1 MTAINNY
8 FDDARARLTELASTQ
23 TKAIEKVAHLGAD
36 AIALKRP
43 IHIFDSGHLISHEFI
58 DRTGALAAYTA
69 LTFSGALN
77 RGNPWV
83 NSERHP
89 ADLSGEAS
97 ARLLIRWVIEQ
108 GTLQPGDPLIISS
121 VSGTSAAVVELARQ
135 SREYGLT
142 VIALTAI
149 DFSSTLDPIHSSH
162 SRLFE
167 NADIV
172 LDNQAPYGDA
182 ALGVAGVEAKVAAWS
197 GVSGALLMWAVTVGI
212 VEQCAARGIQ
222 PTIYSSYNLP
232 GGGAKYESARR
243 IYESSGQ

>member
-8 FDDARARLTELASTQ
+8 FDDARARLTDLASTQ
-23 TKAIEKVAHLGAD
+23 FNAIEEVAQVGAE
-36 AIALKRP
+36 AIVLARP

-58 DRTGALAAYTA
+58 DRTGGLAAYTA
-69 LTFSGALN
+69 LTFSGALS
-77 RGNPWV
+77 RGNPRV

-89 ADLSGEAS
+89 TDPSGEAS

-121 VSGTSAAVVELARQ
+121 VSGTSATVVELARQ

-142 VIALTAI
+142 VIALTAV
-149 DFSSTLDPIHSSH
+149 DFSSALDPIHSSH
-162 SRLFE
+162 SRLCE

-172 LDNQAPYGDA
+172 LDNRAPYGDA
-182 ALGVAGVEAKVAAWS
+182 VLDIAGVGAKVAAWS

-232 GGGAKYESARR
+232 GGGAKYEGARR
-243 IYESSGQ
+243 SYESSGQ